1 MAKLIACVTVIFQ
14 SVYSDRNVSYFNAK
28 AVYVFLSLKI
38 CVTAEIL
45 VKSQIS
51 DNEVKKHLSKELLW
65 QI

>member
-14 SVYSDRNVSYFNAK
+14 SVYSDRNIIYFNAK
-28 AVYVFLSLKI
+28 AVFLSLKI